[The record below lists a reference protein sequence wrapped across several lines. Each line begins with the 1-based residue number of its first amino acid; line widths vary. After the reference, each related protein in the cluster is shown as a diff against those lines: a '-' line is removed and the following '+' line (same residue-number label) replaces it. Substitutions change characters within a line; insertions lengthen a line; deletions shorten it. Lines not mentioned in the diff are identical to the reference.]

1 MDILNFI
8 SWIRGGRKVTT
19 VDPDKTL
26 VPIGIKDSRR
36 GDGYLAAAITVTDL
50 ANYICGGG
58 NCCSNE
64 TIVTLSFT
72 PSNTGFSGI
81 ILSFFCDGTLITQNV
96 IDETALNLTNTVF
109 WLNFTYGT
117 GDGAP
122 LPLIGNFSLDD
133 GTIVLT
139 MTECKKQSICPTGEL
154 TFSILPMP

>member
-58 NCCSNE
+58 GTVQLVIGDLELPPDPITGVELITRCYYPGVLPYQDLRHKVVGIPSE
-64 TIVTLSFT
+64 TISTYLD
-72 PSNTGFSGI
+72 
-81 ILSFFCDGTLITQNV
+81 L
-96 IDETALNLTNTVF
+96 LN
-109 WLNFTYGT
+109 WLNTNFNYPGYTWIQT
-117 GDGAP
+117 GPTTIEVILD
-122 LPLIGNFSLDD
+122 LSL
-133 GTIVLT
+133 LT
-139 MTECKKQSICPTGEL
+139 SNCPNPNQVFLDFNG
-154 TFSILPMP
+154 